1 NEVTTMPNNEVK
13 MLGKVRHDLGRLIHD
28 LSEIVQPIY
37 SPEEESTWHPY
48 GDIYETEDDLV
59 IKLELAGVSKQGLSI
74 SIRGDDLAV
83 TGVRRDVG
91 EADAK
96 RIYLKMEINHG
107 QFSKVIV
114 LPDDVSR
121 ENIRSV
127 YKDGILEIRL
137 ARIRPQVVEV
147 KIDRLLS

>member
-1 NEVTTMPNNEVK
+1 MTNDKPQMV
-13 MLGKVRHDLGRLIHD
+13 GKVKHDLGRLFHD
-28 LSEIVQPIY
+28 LSEIVQPVY
-37 SPEEESTWHPY
+37 SMEEESAWHPY
-48 GDIYETEDDLV
+48 CDIYETDADLV
-59 IKLELAGVSKQGLSI
+59 IKLELAGVCKQDMSI
-74 SIRGDDLAV
+74 CISGDDLV
-83 TGVRRDVG
+83 VRGVRKDVG

-107 QFSKVIV
+107 GFSKVIV

-137 ARIRPQVVEV
+137 AKAAKQVVEV
-147 KIDRLLS
+147 KID

>member
-1 NEVTTMPNNEVK
+1 MTNDKPQMV
-13 MLGKVRHDLGRLIHD
+13 GKVKHDLGRLFHD
-28 LSEIVQPIY
+28 LSEIVQPVY
-37 SPEEESTWHPY
+37 SMEEESAWHPY
-48 GDIYETEDDLV
+48 CDIYETGEDLV
-59 IKLELAGVSKQGLSI
+59 IKLELAGVCKQDMSI
-74 SIRGDDLAV
+74 SISGDDLV
-83 TGVRRDVG
+83 VRGVRKDVG

-107 QFSKVIV
+107 GFSKVIV

-137 ARIRPQVVEV
+137 AKAAKQVVEV
-147 KIDRLLS
+147 KID